1 MGAFQPS
8 DDETHDLG
16 TTLSRWKDVHADK
29 LVITGSLNNGTPLT
43 STIGGTLSV
52 STLTITDQ
60 SSSIALNNNK
70 ITGLAAPESN
80 SDAATKAYVDTAIGN
95 NSEDVTLAGVYDYLT
110 LSNQQITL
118 NQIDYDTDISNL
130 PTIPN
135 TPAIYDNSG
144 TPALTTGITI
154 AEIKELLDLESGSDI
169 QAYDAGLADI
179 ANLDVDNGNFIVG
192 DGANWV
198 AKSANDART
207 SLGLGTENS
216 PQFASLT
223 LSGQS
228 GSLSMNSQN
237 ITNLATPTA
246 DTDAATKAYVDGVA
260 QGLSAKDSVRAATT
274 GSFTM
279 ASAASTSTLILANG
293 EGGFDADANTLTTD
307 GVSLSEG
314 DRVLI
319 KDGVNSN
326 GAGVDNKWNG
336 VYTVGS
342 LTGDSLTLTRA
353 ADFDAAAEIQKGAF
367 VFVEEGTTNDNAG
380 FVLTTSGS
388 ITVGTT
394 GLEFVQFSGAGQI
407 TAGNGLTKSGN
418 TLSADLKLNGGLV
431 IEGGEI
437 AVKLDASSITGTLA
451 VGDGGT
457 GLSTISTGQV
467 LYASGNNTIAAA
479 APGQTSGVQE
489 WDAQLDTLAT
499 MSANTSSALAAL
511 TSTEVE
517 ILDDATV
524 STAELNILN
533 GDTSAIATTI
543 VDADRVVLNDAGIMK
558 QVAVTDIATYV
569 SSNISITANNL
580 TDEDVYLTFVDEA
593 TGKKGLETDSAL
605 TYNPSSNTLTAT
617 TFSGTATNVN
627 VATNF
632 TTDETVYLTFVEGA
646 GSQGVEYDNSLSYNP
661 STNTI
666 TANTLTANLSGTATN
681 VNVTAN
687 FTTDGTEY
695 LAFVGGAG
703 SQGVEYDNSLTY
715 NPSTNM
721 LTANKLTTSEITLGA
736 TTLTATGE
744 ELNYVNG
751 VTSSIQT
758 QLDNLSGTDISVTL
772 TGAVT
777 GTGTITNL
785 SDVSIVTTAASD
797 PTLTINGDASGTATF
812 TNLGDATLELT
823 IANDSV
829 TNDMLSN
836 ITRGSIKIGGA
847 SNAPTDLDASGAG
860 KILVGDGVDIAS
872 VAVSGD
878 ASLASNG
885 ALTISNDAVTYAK
898 IQNITTANRVL
909 GSTTADGIVSEVQ
922 VTNDML
928 FKKGFNL
935 SLNGVSQEDIN
946 LGDTLDFN
954 GTASQVNIA
963 YSTAANDLTFSLPA
977 TINVNTSG
985 NAATSSLA
993 SEATIL
999 ATARNIGG
1007 VSFNGSA
1014 DINLPG
1020 VNTAGNQNTSG
1031 NAATASSWETGRTIS
1046 LTGDVTGTSEAFD
1059 GSGNLSFAT
1068 TIADNSVTLGTHT
1081 EGNYVATIAGT
1092 ANEITVS
1099 GSGSENAA
1107 VTISLPDD
1115 VTIGNDLTVTGD
1127 LTVNG
1132 TTTTVNSTTVTI
1144 DDPIFTLGGD
1154 TAPSSDDSK
1163 DRGIEFRYYD
1173 SQARIGF
1180 IGWDNDADK
1189 FVLLKN
1195 ATNTNEVF
1203 SGTAADLTIG
1213 ALATTGIT
1221 LDGNLITASADELN
1235 YTDGVTSNIQT
1246 QLDAKQA
1253 TLTGA
1258 ATTISG
1264 DNLTASR
1271 AIISNGAGKVV
1282 VSDVTSTE
1290 LGYLDGVTSAIQAQ
1304 LNTKQST
1311 LTFGISDTNSLRVD
1325 SSTVASGEYAR
1336 FTASGIESRSAADV
1350 RSDLNVDVAGTDNST
1365 NVTLANTNYLSISG
1379 QEITGGTVPVTSGGT
1394 GATSASAAR
1403 TALGLGS
1410 ISTQAAND
1418 VNISGGTIAGLS
1430 DLEVTGG
1437 DVTKIKL
1444 YHSSTTNTSGP
1455 EIEFSRYDS
1464 SANGIEAGDNLGEIW
1479 FAGSEDDTN
1488 FYKAAAIIGEAD
1500 GSWDPGNDHPGRL
1513 SFYTTSGSS
1522 TYTQVLKLDSSKNAT
1537 FANNVSIGG
1546 TLEATGIATLAS
1558 DSVIG
1563 NMTYSNNTITGA
1575 DSNDIKIVSKDSVTI
1590 KLDSD
1595 NNNIDSS
1602 LFIVDNTDTI
1612 KAYIRETGA
1621 ASFLSISASSGTIS
1635 GTIAAQAFAGPAN
1648 TNLLASSTDDIVFLV
1663 DSNNNEGKNY
1673 LYYYKNNISTTD
1685 NKFMEIADD
1694 GELTLYGSGIVN
1706 CKQLVSNSSGNF
1718 SINIAQ
1724 QTSLDITEGVA
1735 ETVVFSLDTLND
1747 EISYKFDLIP
1757 STNNTYDL
1765 GSSSNKV
1772 KDVYVDG
1779 IVYTDAVSST
1789 SFSVDASGDIT
1800 LDADGGEIYFKDN
1813 GVTGGTFYTNEGILK
1828 TEGRIVIKETEDID
1842 LDGTS
1847 GGLVIGN
1854 ELGSHLAFDQNE
1866 IMAKSTPTTATTLY
1880 LNNEGG
1886 KVSIGSTDPVAS
1898 ATALV
1903 VNGDSKTAGYYV
1915 CEMNNGASD
1924 LASYS
1929 NNILHLK
1936 YTNITTANLDST
1948 ENYVLFSGSDG
1959 FTGSIDANG
1968 GTVNYNAFTG
1978 QHISPISTSEVS
1990 EIENLGVGSIVISN
2004 GINLLDNSINET
2016 YVGSS
2021 LSRTAKDKK
2030 VYGVVSNLPWYPGND
2045 GWAGWESDVP
2055 AVTVNSLGNG
2065 RILVT
2070 NISGNIENGDYIC
2083 SSEIDGIGMLQ
2094 DDDLLHNYTVAKC
2107 TEDIDWDAVND
2118 FVMHNGVSYKKCLVG
2133 CTYHCG

>member
-43 STIGGTLSV
+43 STLGGTLSV

-144 TPALTTGITI
+144 TPALTTGITV

-627 VATNF
+627 V
-632 TTDETVYLTFVEGA
+632 
-646 GSQGVEYDNSLSYNP
+646 
-661 STNTI
+661 
-666 TANTLTANLSGTATN
+666 
-681 VNVTAN
+681 TAN

-797 PTLTINGDASGTATF
+797 PTLTINGDASGIATF

-909 GSTTADGIVSEVQ
+909 GSTSADGIVSEVQ

-928 FKKGFNL
+928 EGNITAGKLAGSILDTQLDSDYIQTSEVDDASIEWTGTALRVKANGVTNAMLSNDGFNL

-963 YSTAANDLTFSLPA
+963 YSAAANDLTFSLPA

-1221 LDGNLITASADELN
+1221 LGGNLITVTADELN

-1304 LNTKQST
+1304 LDTKQST

-1394 GATSASAAR
+1394 GATTASAAR

-1464 SANGIEAGDNLGEIW
+1464 SANGIEAGDNLGEVW

-1595 NNNIDSS
+1595 NNSIDSS

-1621 ASFLSISASSGTIS
+1621 ASFLSISA
-1635 GTIAAQAFAGPAN
+1635 A
-1648 TNLLASSTDDIVFLV
+1648 
-1663 DSNNNEGKNY
+1663 
-1673 LYYYKNNISTTD
+1673 
-1685 NKFMEIADD
+1685 
-1694 GELTLYGSGIVN
+1694 
-1706 CKQLVSNSSGNF
+1706 
-1718 SINIAQ
+1718 
-1724 QTSLDITEGVA
+1724 TS
-1735 ETVVFSLDTLND
+1735 
-1747 EISYKFDLIP
+1747 
-1757 STNNTYDL
+1757 
-1765 GSSSNKV
+1765 
-1772 KDVYVDG
+1772 
-1779 IVYTDAVSST
+1779 
-1789 SFSVDASGDIT
+1789 
-1800 LDADGGEIYFKDN
+1800 
-1813 GVTGGTFYTNEGILK
+1813 
-1828 TEGRIVIKETEDID
+1828 
-1842 LDGTS
+1842 
-1847 GGLVIGN
+1847 
-1854 ELGSHLAFDQNE
+1854 
-1866 IMAKSTPTTATTLY
+1866 
-1880 LNNEGG
+1880 
-1886 KVSIGSTDPVAS
+1886 
-1898 ATALV
+1898 
-1903 VNGDSKTAGYYV
+1903 
-1915 CEMNNGASD
+1915 
-1924 LASYS
+1924 
-1929 NNILHLK
+1929 
-1936 YTNITTANLDST
+1936 
-1948 ENYVLFSGSDG
+1948 
-1959 FTGSIDANG
+1959 
-1968 GTVNYNAFTG
+1968 
-1978 QHISPISTSEVS
+1978 
-1990 EIENLGVGSIVISN
+1990 
-2004 GINLLDNSINET
+2004 
-2016 YVGSS
+2016 
-2021 LSRTAKDKK
+2021 
-2030 VYGVVSNLPWYPGND
+2030 
-2045 GWAGWESDVP
+2045 
-2055 AVTVNSLGNG
+2055 
-2065 RILVT
+2065 
-2070 NISGNIENGDYIC
+2070 
-2083 SSEIDGIGMLQ
+2083 
-2094 DDDLLHNYTVAKC
+2094 
-2107 TEDIDWDAVND
+2107 
-2118 FVMHNGVSYKKCLVG
+2118 
-2133 CTYHCG
+2133 